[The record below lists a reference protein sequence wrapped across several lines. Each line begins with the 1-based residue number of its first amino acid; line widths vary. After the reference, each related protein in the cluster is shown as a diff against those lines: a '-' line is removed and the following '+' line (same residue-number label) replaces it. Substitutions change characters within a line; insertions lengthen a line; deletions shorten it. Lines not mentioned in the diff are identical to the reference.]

1 MSEGFIIRHVVSIA
15 GCVRQQARAETPPTP
30 SDRDRRLA
38 GALIEVIA
46 GPPEFDR
53 LAAAWALD
61 PARRGA
67 HPGRTISQ
75 ADGIYTFTDLPPGA
89 YRLRVSAPQHGSR
102 FGTVET
108 GDVDVPPAP
117 ASGQPVAVRRVD
129 VDLPS
134 TRVRGV
140 VTRSDSGASVPGG
153 LVRVRGDPQTT
164 RTDDAGRY
172 ELRHL
177 VQGSPT
183 VEISAPNLVPVRR
196 TVQLSAG
203 QEQVLDIQLDPAP

>member
-1 MSEGFIIRHVVSIA
+1 MSEGFVIRHVVSIA
-15 GCVRQQARAETPPTP
+15 GCVREQARAETPPSP
-30 SDRDRRLA
+30 RDGDRRLA
-38 GALIEVIA
+38 GALIEIIA

-53 LAAAWALD
+53 LVTTWALD

-67 HPGRTISQ
+67 RPGRTISQ
-75 ADGIYTFTDLPPGA
+75 ADGIYFFTDLPPGA

-108 GDVDVPPAP
+108 GEVGVPPAP

-164 RTDDAGRY
+164 HTDEAGRY

-183 VEISAPNLVPVRR
+183 MEISAPNLVSTRR

-203 QEQVLDIQLDPAP
+203 QEQVLDIQLDPAL